1 MKIEKTEEIEE
12 VDYLPEAT
20 EFQQRLEEYL
30 LIDQAPKTS
39 KIDKNQIYIQ
49 PSIPLHLSRYV
60 YHRCDDLKDV
70 VEVYVKDMVL
80 NDFGLEDTEADT
92 HDIEKINNMWNNNEN
107 KLQLYYALLENAYAG
122 YGALEIIEHKKHELY
137 EVQQIPV
144 QTINGIRVIRYKS
157 EVTGNEYEF
166 YFVEHRDNNGNQV
179 LLKIVGKNYTL
190 LEKYCPTEELE
201 KIKYNEMNW
210 CLWFGGCQEDM
221 FYDIPRWES
230 CSEKIYTNIAIKKMN
245 LAKIRRGNVAA
256 GVLLFEGPP
265 ILPDPENP
273 DEKRID
279 KHLEENLDQTNG
291 GTMFAY
297 LTTDNDERG
306 ITMQYQALTD
316 NNYGYLENL
325 EEANKR
331 SIYKT
336 YRVPP
341 QRLMLMENKES
352 MNSNQSEKILETYAT
367 HEVRPN
373 QMFIKSPLNMFNN
386 KFLKIKSNISI
397 STPEFVDN
405 TATKLD
411 TIIKGFNNAL
421 LTLGKALQLIADI
434 YPQVDI
440 QEDIQEDDELLRM
453 RFYNGRVLGDAQPDI
468 EEQNKYN
475 NVIDDKMP

>member
-201 KIKYNEMNW
+201 KINI
-210 CLWFGGCQEDM
+210 D
-221 FYDIPRWES
+221 
-230 CSEKIYTNIAIKKMN
+230 EKITT
-245 LAKIRRGNVAA
+245 IRG
-256 GVLLFEGPP
+256 
-265 ILPDPENP
+265 
-273 DEKRID
+273 
-279 KHLEENLDQTNG
+279 H
-291 GTMFAY
+291 
-297 LTTDNDERG
+297 
-306 ITMQYQALTD
+306 
-316 NNYGYLENL
+316 
-325 EEANKR
+325 
-331 SIYKT
+331 
-336 YRVPP
+336 
-341 QRLMLMENKES
+341 
-352 MNSNQSEKILETYAT
+352 
-367 HEVRPN
+367 
-373 QMFIKSPLNMFNN
+373 
-386 KFLKIKSNISI
+386 
-397 STPEFVDN
+397 
-405 TATKLD
+405 
-411 TIIKGFNNAL
+411 
-421 LTLGKALQLIADI
+421 
-434 YPQVDI
+434 
-440 QEDIQEDDELLRM
+440 
-453 RFYNGRVLGDAQPDI
+453 GRVLVCRALAL
-468 EEQNKYN
+468 
-475 NVIDDKMP
+475 